1 MPNVKFTIA
10 EWRRL
15 KNMSQQR
22 LADLCG
28 VHLNTVRNW
37 EDNPREIK
45 LIHANKIAEIFE
57 VSLENIIFLPSD
69 TTKGNN

>member
-28 VHLNTVRNW
+28 VHLNTVRHW